1 MRLFFCNSSRA
12 SSKRG
17 DYREVRS
24 RITKYICSAPPT
36 NLLSVLDPSSLAS
49 GIAVLFDSRTEA
61 KQFASLVA
69 QNTKTPEGVSVFWA
83 TTGNRTRIT
92 GTTNR
97 SNDRYTIVAILL
109 SIEGRARSLLVH
121 TVIPIFSEKVE
132 CFVCC

>member
-83 TTGNRTRIT
+83 PSADTTCLVYCPVRLFWLVIFNQIDP
-92 GTTNR
+92 
-97 SNDRYTIVAILL
+97 S
-109 SIEGRARSLLVH
+109 RA
-121 TVIPIFSEKVE
+121 
-132 CFVCC
+132 